1 MGLFSKLFYK
11 KPPDG
16 LLEIC
21 EGVYVFDYCF
31 TIDAWEEENYKVYI
45 EGILTNLQE
54 HFPDASFLVFNFCEG
69 ETQSSIAEL
78 LSKYDMTIMD
88 YPRHYEGC
96 QLVAMEVLHHFLR
109 SCESWLSL
117 GQHNFLLMHCERGGW
132 PVLAFVL
139 AALLLYRKQYSGEQK
154 TLDMIYRQAPREV
167 LQLFS
172 PLNPVPSQLRYLQY
186 VCRRNVGSE
195 WPPLDRALTLDCVI
209 LRCILDI
216 DGYGGCRPIFRIY
229 GQDPFLADD
238 KTPKKECS
246 LVKIDINCHIQ
257 GDVVVECINLND
269 DMEREGMIFRAV
281 FNTAFIRSNILML
294 NRDEIDTLWDTKE
307 LFPKEFTAEI
317 LFSELDAATSVIS
330 LDFFGFE
337 EKGGLPMEAFAKV
350 HEIFSNVD
358 WLDPRADVAFNMLQ
372 QMGASNIVQEMT
384 DSPRSATKGL
394 QETMLTVVLPSS
406 PRSPRSMSMKIL
418 PALPKKS
425 SLDSDA
431 SKEAKPEVSDMEP
444 FSWSDVKHQHS
455 NQSTANLHD
464 SKLSVSQVG
473 HLTAA
478 AAVVNDSQVVSHT
491 PKVDENISVSPQT
504 SLYVP
509 VQPPPTSST
518 TKALP
523 HPPPPPPLPSSLS
536 SASEPAKPS
545 LATEAGTYLHDK
557 DQTALP
563 EDQSLKASSCT
574 YSPATAAASTVRPPL
589 TPPNKEIPAV
599 RMIPPAPPP
608 PPPTP
613 PSKGNGVS
621 CKTSPSLEE
630 NIALSAMAPVAS
642 TSSPLNKIE
651 AVRDGP
657 LAVPP
662 PPPPPSIRA
671 IPPAPRPPPT
681 PPAKVSGIHLEAS
694 PSLEENLRATTPA
707 TPIPPPPPSPAPI
720 RAGSPVTPP
729 PPPPPPMPL
738 LKVSSASKSAPLPP
752 PPPPLHARQVAS
764 SVPPPPPP
772 TPALA
777 SKSQVPAAPPPPA
790 SFGKKTNGNFPEPQA
805 VGSSG
810 SSAPGQ
816 PPFTSPT
823 NSKNRLLSRTISSKS
838 HQTKK
843 LKPLHWLKLPR
854 AVQGSLWAEA
864 QKLGKASK
872 APEIDMSELE
882 NLFSAAAPNTARGGK
897 SNSHTA
903 HAPKSEKVT
912 LSSVLAL
919 DESAL
924 DVDQVDNLI
933 KVCPTKEEMELLKGY
948 TGENEKLGKCEQFF
962 LELMKIPRVES
973 KLRVFSFK
981 KQFRSQGTARGS
993 AIGFRLDSLLKLTDT
1008 RARNSK
1014 MTLMHYLCKVQV
1026 VIHHLDSCDRNHT
1039 LDVLV
1044 LAEQL
1049 PEVLDFSKD
1058 ISSLE
1063 PASKIQL
1070 KFLAEEM
1077 QAISKGLE
1085 KVLQELS
1092 SSENDGPVSEIFREN
1107 LKEFLSFAE
1116 AKVRSLTSL
1125 YSTVGRNVDALILYF
1140 GEDPARCPFEQGKL
1154 RVYLVFTS
1162 SSKSLASLLFNKAH
1176 EENCK
1181 QLENGMKKLSESEKL
1196 KMNASQKN
1204 ESENL
1209 LRNGNSIRAVK
1220 VMDVMDRLLL
1230 RGQIRWELRL
1240 LAVDLAKGNMYI
1252 IPSQKL

>member
-31 TIDAWEEENYKVYI
+31 TTDAWEEENYKVYI
-45 EGILTNLQE
+45 EGIVTNLQE
-54 HFPDASFLVFNFCEG
+54 HFPDASFLVFNFREG

-96 QLVAMEVLHHFLR
+96 PLIAMEVLHHFLR

-132 PVLAFVL
+132 PVLVFVL

-154 TLDMIYRQAPREV
+154 TLDMIYR
-167 LQLFS
+167 
-172 PLNPVPSQLRYLQY
+172 
-186 VCRRNVGSE
+186 RNVGSE

-209 LRCILDI
+209 LRCIPDI

-238 KTPKKECS
+238 KTPKVLYSTPKRSKSVRYYKQKECS

-317 LFSELDAATSVIS
+317 LFSEMDAATSVIS
-330 LDFFGFE
+330 LDFSGFE

-418 PALPKKS
+418 SAASKKS

-444 FSWSDVKHQHS
+444 FSRSDVKHQHS

-464 SKLSVSQVG
+464 SKSSISQVG
-473 HLTAA
+473 RLTAA

-504 SLYVP
+504 SLCVP

-545 LATEAGTYLHDK
+545 LATESGTYLHDK

-589 TPPNKEIPAV
+589 TPPNKEIRAV

-642 TSSPLNKIE
+642 ASSPLNKIE

-662 PPPPPSIRA
+662 PPPPPPPLPPPSPSIRA

-681 PPAKVSGIHLEAS
+681 PPTKVCGIHLEAS

-738 LKVSSASKSAPLPP
+738 LKVNSASKSAPPPP

-764 SVPPPPPP
+764 SVPPPPPPP

-790 SFGKKTNGNFPEPQA
+790 PFGKKTNGNFPEPQA

-810 SSAPGQ
+810 SSAPGR
-816 PPFTSPT
+816 PSFTSPT

-864 QKLGKASK
+864 QKLGEASK

-882 NLFSAAAPNTARGGK
+882 NLFSAAAPNTGHGGK

-912 LSSVLAL
+912 LIDHRRAYNCEIMLSKVKVPLPDLMSSVLAL
-919 DESAL
+919 DELAL

-933 KVCPTKEEMELLKGY
+933 KVCPTKEEMELLKIR
-948 TGENEKLGKCEQFF
+948 NSVKLKRIMQTILSLGNA
-962 LELMKIPRVES
+962 LN
-973 KLRVFSFK
+973 
-981 KQFRSQGTARGS
+981 QGTARGS

-1008 RARNSK
+1008 RAQNSK
-1014 MTLMHYLCKVQV
+1014 MTLMHYLC
-1026 VIHHLDSCDRNHT
+1026 
-1039 LDVLV
+1039 
-1044 LAEQL
+1044 
-1049 PEVLDFSKD
+1049 
-1058 ISSLE
+1058 
-1063 PASKIQL
+1063 KIQL

-1092 SSENDGPVSEIFREN
+1092 SSENDGPVSEKFREN

-1116 AKVRSLTSL
+1116 AE
-1125 YSTVGRNVDALILYF
+1125 GRNVDALILYF
-1140 GEDPARCPFEQGKL
+1140 GEDPARCPFEQ
-1154 RVYLVFTS
+1154 VTS
-1162 SSKSLASLLFNKAH
+1162 TLLNFVRLFNKAH

-1181 QLENGMKKLSESEKL
+1181 QLENEMKKLSESEKL

-1204 ESENL
+1204 ESEEL
-1209 LRNGNSIRAVK
+1209 LRSSIRTSNV
-1220 VMDVMDRLLL
+1220 
-1230 RGQIRWELRL
+1230 
-1240 LAVDLAKGNMYI
+1240 
-1252 IPSQKL
+1252 

>member
-1 MGLFSKLFYK
+1 M
-11 KPPDG
+11 
-16 LLEIC
+16 
-21 EGVYVFDYCF
+21 
-31 TIDAWEEENYKVYI
+31 
-45 EGILTNLQE
+45 
-54 HFPDASFLVFNFCEG
+54 
-69 ETQSSIAEL
+69 
-78 LSKYDMTIMD
+78 
-88 YPRHYEGC
+88 
-96 QLVAMEVLHHFLR
+96 
-109 SCESWLSL
+109 
-117 GQHNFLLMHCERGGW
+117 
-132 PVLAFVL
+132 
-139 AALLLYRKQYSGEQK
+139 
-154 TLDMIYRQAPREV
+154 
-167 LQLFS
+167 
-172 PLNPVPSQLRYLQY
+172 
-186 VCRRNVGSE
+186 
-195 WPPLDRALTLDCVI
+195 
-209 LRCILDI
+209 
-216 DGYGGCRPIFRIY
+216 
-229 GQDPFLADD
+229 
-238 KTPKKECS
+238 
-246 LVKIDINCHIQ
+246 
-257 GDVVVECINLND
+257 
-269 DMEREGMIFRAV
+269 
-281 FNTAFIRSNILML
+281 
-294 NRDEIDTLWDTKE
+294 
-307 LFPKEFTAEI
+307 
-317 LFSELDAATSVIS
+317 DAATSVIS
-330 LDFFGFE
+330 LDFSGFE

-372 QMGASNIVQEMT
+372 QMGASDIVQEMT

-418 PALPKKS
+418 SAPSKKS
-425 SLDSDA
+425 SLDSGA
-431 SKEAKPEVSDMEP
+431 SKEAKPEVSGMEP
-444 FSWSDVKHQHS
+444 FSRSDVKHQHS
-455 NQSTANLHD
+455 NQSTTNLHD
-464 SKLSVSQVG
+464 SKSSISQVD

-504 SLYVP
+504 SQCVP
-509 VQPPPTSST
+509 AQPPPTSST

-545 LATEAGTYLHDK
+545 LAMEAGTYLHEK

-574 YSPATAAASTVRPPL
+574 YSPATTSASTVRPPL
-589 TPPNKEIPAV
+589 TPPNKEIPAF

-642 TSSPLNKIE
+642 ALSPLNKIE

-662 PPPPPSIRA
+662 PPPPPPPSIRA

-681 PPAKVSGIHLEAS
+681 PPTKVSGIHLEAS

-720 RAGSPVTPP
+720 RARSPVTPP

-738 LKVSSASKSAPLPP
+738 LKVNSASKSAPPPP

-764 SVPPPPPP
+764 SVPPPPPPP

-790 SFGKKTNGNFPEPQA
+790 PFGKKTNGNFPEPQA
-805 VGSSG
+805 VGRSG
-810 SSAPGQ
+810 SSAPGR

-864 QKLGKASK
+864 QKLGEASK
-872 APEIDMSELE
+872 ALEIDMSELE
-882 NLFSAAAPNTARGGK
+882 NLFSAAAPNTGRGGK

-912 LSSVLAL
+912 LIDHRRAYNCEIMLSKVKVPLPDLMSSVLAL

-962 LELMKIPRVES
+962 LELMKISRVES

-981 KQFRSQGTARGS
+981 KQFRSQVSDLRHNLNIVNSTAEEIRNSVKLKRIMQTILSLGNALNQGTARGS

-1014 MTLMHYLCKVQV
+1014 MTLMHYLCK
-1026 VIHHLDSCDRNHT
+1026 
-1039 LDVLV
+1039 
-1044 LAEQL
+1044 
-1049 PEVLDFSKD
+1049 
-1058 ISSLE
+1058 
-1063 PASKIQL
+1063 IQL

-1092 SSENDGPVSEIFREN
+1092 SSENDGPVSEKFREN

-1116 AKVRSLTSL
+1116 AEVRSLASL
-1125 YSTVGRNVDALILYF
+1125 YSRVGRNVDALILYF
-1140 GEDPARCPFEQGKL
+1140 GEDPARCPFEQ
-1154 RVYLVFTS
+1154 VTS
-1162 SSKSLASLLFNKAH
+1162 TLLNFVRLFNKAH

-1181 QLENGMKKLSESEKL
+1181 QLENEMKKLSESEKL

-1204 ESENL
+1204 ESEKL
-1209 LRNGNSIRAVK
+1209 LCSSIRTSNV
-1220 VMDVMDRLLL
+1220 
-1230 RGQIRWELRL
+1230 
-1240 LAVDLAKGNMYI
+1240 
-1252 IPSQKL
+1252 